1 MRMKTMVLVWIAF
14 RLVMMLFG
22 PNGLHPDPDVTY
34 ALIGYGYE
42 HPNWYEF
49 P

>member
-1 MRMKTMVLVWIAF
+1 MKRMILCVFTF

-22 PNGLHPDPDVTY
+22 PNGLHPNPDATY
-34 ALIGYGYE
+34 DLIGYGYE
-42 HPNWYEF
+42 HPNWYEN